1 MIPLIHNGT
10 HKTVFSAKF
19 SFILPKNKK
28 MNSFA
33 GSIKVIF
40 GFMQNGNC
48 EKDKY
53 LYDCNTELKGIA
65 VNRL

>member
-1 MIPLIHNGT
+1 MVPIKSLSKQNLVLYFLKI
-10 HKTVFSAKF
+10 K
-19 SFILPKNKK
+19 I
-28 MNSFA
+28 NSIA